1 MIQISECAEENSNL
15 CTCMSS
21 SLCVLGGAAAL
32 LIIRMSNDIFP
43 DWAITTSTHLLK
55 KGWKDEVDDTSGTEE
70 ITCGPNSIIRI
81 LLIIK

>member
-1 MIQISECAEENSNL
+1 
-15 CTCMSS
+15 MSS

-32 LIIRMSNDIFP
+32 LIIRMSNDIYP

-55 KGWKDEVDDTSGTEE
+55 KGWKDGVKEVDDTSGPEE

-81 LLIIK
+81 LLIVK